1 MLNYNEDIMSVI
13 FRVDNYDENCLYFG
27 ECVKNNVK
35 PFSWFSR
42 ITYSNSFIA
51 LKNIYFSFTLKNVK
65 YKEQYLKTIIY
76 FNEANNFLDELYEIE
91 KTIISRFIKYRQTYT
106 NEVIRP
112 SYCIKTQFK
121 LNYIKVFKNAAMTN
135 INSENT
141 DIFIKISGIWQTDN
155 VVGITFKFI

>member
-51 LKNIYFSFTLKNVK
+51 LKNIYFSCYDFVKIFLILIYLLLYLRKLLFTINN
-65 YKEQYLKTIIY
+65 Y
-76 FNEANNFLDELYEIE
+76 FRWL
-91 KTIISRFIKYRQTYT
+91 ST
-106 NEVIRP
+106 NLHLR
-112 SYCIKTQFK
+112 
-121 LNYIKVFKNAAMTN
+121 
-135 INSENT
+135 
-141 DIFIKISGIWQTDN
+141 
-155 VVGITFKFI
+155 

>member
-1 MLNYNEDIMSVI
+1 MKLKKLLLVALLS
-13 FRVDNYDENCLYFG
+13 
-27 ECVKNNVK
+27 
-35 PFSWFSR
+35 
-42 ITYSNSFIA
+42 IA
-51 LKNIYFSFTLKNVK
+51 KL
-65 YKEQYLKTIIY
+65 
-76 FNEANNFLDELYEIE
+76 
-91 KTIISRFIKYRQTYT
+91 T